1 MAAQRSPCTSA
12 SWLTMNALTTA
23 KVDKVIEHGAKYCRK
38 VQLAAMSALCM
49 CMGCDN
55 VTDDRQ
61 TNAVTFA

>member
-1 MAAQRSPCTSA
+1 
-12 SWLTMNALTTA
+12 MNALTTA